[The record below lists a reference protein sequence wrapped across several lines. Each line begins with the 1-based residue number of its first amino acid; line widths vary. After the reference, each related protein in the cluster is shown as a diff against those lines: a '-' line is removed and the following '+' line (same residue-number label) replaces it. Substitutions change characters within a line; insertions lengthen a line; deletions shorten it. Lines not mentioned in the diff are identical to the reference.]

1 MKFLNS
7 NGSDNKTIT
16 ILETARYNNG
26 KRPVA
31 AKTLYIKNGEK
42 HVQDFGNATKYF
54 AKSYSVNN
62 IEELSS
68 LLFKLENEQYTFV
81 VRGKVV
87 DGIDVTKPIYRR
99 KDPKHKLTN
108 TLSLEEAVFY
118 WVMFDIDKIN
128 LKELGFNQ
136 PLQQLN
142 PQVICDKIIEQY
154 VPELANTTYHYQLS
168 NTAGWRSEKEV
179 SIHIWFWLSESLNN
193 DECKEFT
200 EFVKERAGFQVLD
213 SMLYNAA
220 QPHYTAK
227 PILGF
232 GVNSD
237 PIPNR
242 SGLVKKAKDTLS
254 LPDFGTLELAENN
267 ASGTSTASKK
277 RTSKKVKNKN
287 VQKSSKKPKT
297 TSSYKWPK
305 SLKGWTDLIKR
316 TDEGVHKVLL
326 DVTLWKA
333 MTSGIWSVDWQ
344 AFEKK
349 IKKAFIESKRG
360 KKYPNRIELIWD
372 GEYQRA
378 VDGAIAK
385 ANDKRNDHW
394 KLYSKHLVLSQSD
407 TVHINERF
415 ITSLQKP
422 NSEKSTIV
430 IDSDLGTGKS
440 QWFYNQYIEGDKL
453 NLRIVAMLP
462 RRILAEA
469 LANRYAIV
477 NYKDA
482 KKSDFKNDIRQ
493 IALCVN
499 SALLLIN
506 SDEPIDVL
514 FLDESDLTI
523 LQLLGDAVPSEIRE
537 ELIYHIIEIIRNAKH
552 VVCAQSLISDLT
564 LFFLEQ
570 AERTNIMK
578 IVNDVQPWKDLKVD
592 YFRKKD
598 KTIERLLEVNEN
610 GSPFLCPCNS
620 SAQAL
625 NNYLS
630 FIKRFPKKNYLLI
643 TQDCSNEKE
652 QSRFL
657 DDPDKYAHLYDG
669 LFFSPTL
676 ESGVSIDTDHFQ
688 ETIGF
693 CAAGEK
699 VNTPDAFVQMLL
711 RGRKVKRL
719 SIWVDQQV
727 KFLPETEEACAA
739 EVVGRFDTVANII
752 EKDGKKGYFFESTPV
767 TELAIKAQS
776 IKNQAKNNTNQA
788 VYDLLTKRMGC
799 KVNLIDDEKKAE
811 QGQEIVK
818 EGSKLKKEH
827 YKENVQT
834 ASKINSIEK
843 KALEKKQKKQD
854 LSQTEYWSI
863 RRFRLEHEL
872 CVDLD
877 KLDDKEKLDMFK
889 SWNEGRLMSIIRG
902 FEEAM
907 LSKQQATAIA
917 KCYLDERSSDDK
929 KHGFYIRWL
938 IRNGIAKSLGLS
950 INDKGILE
958 HDPEFRF
965 SYKSLQ
971 NEWWYRFAIENKDAV
986 NAAKLG
992 CRISGN
998 VLRDKELGMWIRAMG
1013 VQLTRYNKENGT
1025 DLNSEYIK
1033 EKKSGSVP
1041 SRKRESIF
1049 GIDISA
1055 MTFFLDVIQR
1065 RWVGGCTENVA
1076 FANKLIIDQQS
1087 VKRPAQPSTTKI
1099 SIEIDEKTTQ
1109 KAQEILEEI
1118 GRDERIDN
1126 AVKAVDVMEELFEKY
1141 HLEQLLKLDV
1151 FWNSI
1156 LQFIADF
1163 GETSKD
1169 VFLSYVGRE
1178 LGFEVTRI

>member
-1 MKFLNS
+1 MKLFHDK
-7 NGSDNKTIT
+7 GSDNKTIT
-16 ILETARYNNG
+16 TLETTAYRRRT
-26 KRPVA
+26 RPVA

-42 HVQDFGNATKYF
+42 HVEGFGKAVKYF
-54 AKSYSVNN
+54 AKSYSINN

-81 VRGKVV
+81 VRGKIV
-87 DGIDVTKPIYRR
+87 DGIDVSKPIYRR

-142 PQVICDKIIEQY
+142 PQVICDKIIEKY
-154 VPELANTTYHYQLS
+154 APELANTTYHYQLS
-168 NTAGWRSEKEV
+168 NTAGWRSETEV
-179 SIHIWFWLSESLNN
+179 SIHISFWLSEALTN

-200 EFVKERAGFQVLD
+200 EFVEKRAGFKILD
-213 SMLYNAA
+213 PMLYNAA

-242 SGLVKKAKDTLS
+242 SGLVKKTKDALS

-277 RTSKKVKNKN
+277 RTSKKVKNKKQ
-287 VQKSSKKPKT
+287 QKSSQKQKT

-305 SLKGWTDLIKR
+305 SLKGWIDIIKR

-360 KKYPNRIELIWD
+360 KKDPNRIELIWD

-499 SALLLIN
+499 SALQLIN
-506 SDEPIDVL
+506 SDEPIDVV
-514 FLDESDLTI
+514 FLDEFDLTI
-523 LQLLGDAVPSEIRE
+523 QHLLGNAVPSEIRE
-537 ELIYHIIEIIRNAKH
+537 ELIYHVIEIIRNAKH

-578 IVNDVQPWKDLKVD
+578 IVNDVQPWKDLEVD

-598 KTIERLLEVNEN
+598 KAIERLLEITEN
-610 GSPFLCPCNS
+610 GTPFLCPCNS

-625 NNYLS
+625 SLYLS
-630 FIKRFPKKNYLLI
+630 IIKRFPQKKFLLI
-643 TQDCSNEKE
+643 TQDCANEKE
-652 QSRFL
+652 QVDFL
-657 DDPDKYAHLYDG
+657 AKPNKHAQLYDG
-669 LFFSPTL
+669 VIFSPTL
-676 ESGVSIDTDHFQ
+676 ESGVSIDSEHFQ

-693 CAAGEK
+693 CAAGEG

-711 RGRKVKRL
+711 RGRKTQRL
-719 SIWVDQQV
+719 SIWVDQQQRL
-727 KFLPETEEACAA
+727 LPDTEEACAA
-739 EVVGRFDTVANII
+739 EVVGRFETVANII
-752 EKDGKKGYFFESTPV
+752 EKDGKKLYAFEATPV
-767 TELAIKAQS
+767 TELAVKAQT
-776 IKNQAKNNTNQA
+776 IKNQAKNNTNQS

-799 KVNLIDDEKKAE
+799 KVNLVDDENQVQPVKDFIKESRELRKE
-811 QGQEIVK
+811 QYERK
-818 EGSKLKKEH
+818 
-827 YKENVQT
+827 VQT
-834 ASKINSIEK
+834 AQKIDQHENA
-843 KALEKKQKKQD
+843 ALEEKQKKHD
-854 LSQTEYWSI
+854 LTQAEYWTL
-863 RRFRLEHEL
+863 RRFKIEHEL

-877 KLDDKEKLDMFK
+877 KLDDKEKLDIFK

-971 NEWWYRFAIENKDAV
+971 NEWWYRFAIENRDAV

-1013 VQLTRYNKENGT
+1013 IQLKRYYRENGT
-1025 DLNSEYIK
+1025 DLDFTYIK

-1041 SRKRESIF
+1041 SRKRESHF

-1055 MTFFLDVIQR
+1055 MSFFLDAIQR
-1065 RWVGGCTENVA
+1065 RWVAGRTENVA
-1076 FANKLIIDQQS
+1076 FANKLIFDQQS

-1099 SIEIDEKTTQ
+1099 SHSLDEKTVQ
-1109 KAQEILEEI
+1109 KTQEILADI
-1118 GRDERIDN
+1118 GSDKKIDN
-1126 AVKAVDVMEELFEKY
+1126 AVKAFDAIEKEIEKY
-1141 HLEQLLKLDV
+1141 QLSQLLALDV
-1151 FWNSI
+1151 FWHSI
-1156 LQFIADF
+1156 SQFIANF

-1169 VFLSYVGRE
+1169 VFLDYVGRE
-1178 LGFEVTRI
+1178 LNII

>member
-1 MKFLNS
+1 MKLFHDK
-7 NGSDNKTIT
+7 GSDNKTIT
-16 ILETARYNNG
+16 TLETTAYRRRT
-26 KRPVA
+26 RPVA

-42 HVQDFGNATKYF
+42 HVEGFGKAVKYF
-54 AKSYSVNN
+54 AKSYSINN

-81 VRGKVV
+81 VRGKIV
-87 DGIDVTKPIYRR
+87 DGIDVNKPIYRR

-142 PQVICDKIIEQY
+142 PQVICDKIIKKY
-154 VPELANTTYHYQLS
+154 APELANTTYHYQLS
-168 NTAGWRSEKEV
+168 NTAGWKSETEV
-179 SIHIWFWLSESLNN
+179 SIHISFWLLEPLTN

-200 EFVKERAGFQVLD
+200 EFVEKRAGFKVLD
-213 SMLYNAA
+213 PMLYNAA

-242 SGLVKKAKDTLS
+242 SGLVKKTKDALS

-267 ASGTSTASKK
+267 ASGTSIASKK
-277 RTSKKVKNKN
+277 RTSKKVKNRKLH
-287 VQKSSKKPKT
+287 KSIKQQKT

-305 SLKGWTDLIKR
+305 SLKGWIEIIKR
-316 TDEGVHKVLL
+316 TDDGVHKVLL

-360 KKYPNRIELIWD
+360 KKDPNRIGLIWD

-394 KLYSKHLVLSQSD
+394 KLYSNNLVLSQSD

-453 NLRIVAMLP
+453 NIRIVAMLP

-499 SALLLIN
+499 SALQLIN
-506 SDEPIDVL
+506 SDEPIDVV
-514 FLDESDLTI
+514 FLDEFDLTI
-523 LQLLGDAVPSEIRE
+523 QHLLGNAVSSDIRE
-537 ELIYHIIEIIRNAKH
+537 ELIYHVIEIIRNAKH

-578 IVNDVQPWKDLKVD
+578 IVNDVQPWKDLEVD

-598 KTIERLLEVNEN
+598 KAIERLLKITEN
-610 GSPFLCPCNS
+610 GTPFLCPCNS

-625 NNYLS
+625 SLYLS
-630 FIKRFPKKNYLLI
+630 IIKRFPQKNFLLI
-643 TQDCSNEKE
+643 TQDCANEKE
-652 QSRFL
+652 QVDFL
-657 DDPDKYAHLYDG
+657 AKPNKHAQLYDG
-669 LFFSPTL
+669 VIFSPTL
-676 ESGVSIDTDHFQ
+676 ESGVSIDSEHFQ

-693 CAAGEK
+693 CAAGEG

-711 RGRKVKRL
+711 RGRKTQRL
-719 SIWVDQQV
+719 SIWVDQQQRL
-727 KFLPETEEACAA
+727 LPDTEEACAA
-739 EVVGRFDTVANII
+739 EVVGRFETVATLV
-752 EKDGKKGYFFESTPV
+752 EQDGKKGYFFESTPI
-767 TELAIKAQS
+767 TELAVKAQT
-776 IKNQAKNNTNQA
+776 IKNQAKNNTNQS

-799 KVNLIDDEKKAE
+799 KVNLVDDENQVQPVKDFIKESRELRKE
-811 QGQEIVK
+811 QYERKVQIAQK
-818 EGSKLKKEH
+818 IDQH
-827 YKENVQT
+827 EN
-834 ASKINSIEK
+834 A
-843 KALEKKQKKQD
+843 ALEEKQKKHD
-854 LSQTEYWSI
+854 LTQAEYWTL
-863 RRFRLEHEL
+863 RRFKIEHEL

-877 KLDDKEKLDMFK
+877 KLDDKEKLEMFK

-907 LSKQQATAIA
+907 LSKQQATAVA

-958 HDPEFRF
+958 HDPDFRF

-971 NEWWYRFAIENKDAV
+971 NEWWYRFAIENRDAV

-1013 VQLTRYNKENGT
+1013 IQLKRYYRENGT
-1025 DLNSEYIK
+1025 DLDFTYIK

-1041 SRKRESIF
+1041 SRKRESHF

-1055 MTFFLDVIQR
+1055 MSFFLDAIQR
-1065 RWVGGCTENVA
+1065 RWVAGRTENVA
-1076 FANKLIIDQQS
+1076 FANKLIVDQQS
-1087 VKRPAQPSTTKI
+1087 VEHQAQPSTTKI
-1099 SIEIDEKTTQ
+1099 SYSLDDEKLY
-1109 KAQEILEEI
+1109 K
-1118 GRDERIDN
+1118 
-1126 AVKAVDVMEELFEKY
+1126 KHKKY
-1141 HLEQLLKLDV
+1141 
-1151 FWNSI
+1151 
-1156 LQFIADF
+1156 
-1163 GETSKD
+1163 
-1169 VFLSYVGRE
+1169 
-1178 LGFEVTRI
+1178 

>member
-1 MKFLNS
+1 MTLFNDK
-7 NGSDNKTIT
+7 GSDNKTIT
-16 ILETARYNNG
+16 TLETTTYR
-26 KRPVA
+26 KPIRPVA

-42 HVQDFGNATKYF
+42 HVEGFGKAVKYF
-54 AKSYSVNN
+54 AKSYSINN

-81 VRGKVV
+81 VRGKIV
-87 DGIDVTKPIYRR
+87 DGIDLSKPIYRR

-118 WVMFDIDKIN
+118 WVMFDLDKIN
-128 LKELGFNQ
+128 LKELGFDQ

-142 PQVICDKIIEQY
+142 PQVICDKIIDKY
-154 VPELANTTYHYQLS
+154 APELANTTYHYQLS
-168 NTAGWRSEKEV
+168 NTAGWKSETEV
-179 SIHIWFWLSESLNN
+179 SIHISFWLSEALTN

-242 SGLVKKAKDTLS
+242 SGLVKKAKDALS

-277 RTSKKVKNKN
+277 RTSKQVKNRKQPN
-287 VQKSSKKPKT
+287 SSQKQKT

-305 SLKGWTDLIKR
+305 SLKGWIDIIKR
-316 TDEGVHKVLL
+316 TDDGVHKVLL

-360 KKYPNRIELIWD
+360 KKDPNRIGLIWD

-394 KLYSKHLVLSQSD
+394 KLYSKNLVLSQSD

-440 QWFYNQYIEGDKL
+440 KWFYNQYIKDDNSSNK
-453 NLRIVAMLP
+453 IAVMVP
-462 RRILAEA
+462 RRA
-469 LANRYAIV
+469 LAKATAKNYIIV
-477 NYKDA
+477 DYEDA
-482 KKSDFKNDIRQ
+482 KLSKYINDILK

-499 SALLLIN
+499 SALQLIN
-506 SDEPIDVL
+506 SDEPLDVV
-514 FLDESDLTI
+514 FLDEFDLTI
-523 LQLLGDAVPSEIRE
+523 QHLLGNAVPSDIRE

-578 IVNDVQPWKDLKVD
+578 IVNDCQPWKDLEVD

-598 KTIERLLEVNEN
+598 KAIERMLEVSEKHI
-610 GSPFLCPCNS
+610 PFLCPCNAS
-620 SAQAL
+620 GQATAL
-625 NNYLS
+625 FLS
-630 FIKRFPKKNYLLI
+630 TIKRFPNNNYLLI
-643 TQDCSNEKE
+643 TQEIQKE
-652 QSRFL
+652 EEQARFL
-657 DDPDKYAHLYDG
+657 KEPNKYAHLYHG
-669 LFFSPTL
+669 VFFSPIL
-676 ESGVSIDTDHFQ
+676 ESGVSIDSDHFQ

-693 CAAGEK
+693 CAVGEG

-827 YKENVQT
+827 YQENVQT
-834 ASKINSIEK
+834 ASKINSIGK
-843 KALEKKQKKQD
+843 KVLEEKQD

-877 KLDDKEKLDMFK
+877 KLDDKEKLEMFK
-889 SWNEGRLMSIIRG
+889 SWNEGRFMSIIRG

-958 HDPEFRF
+958 HDPDFRF

-998 VLRDKELGMWIRAMG
+998 VLRDKELGMWVRAMG
-1013 VQLTRYNKENGT
+1013 VQLKRYNKENVT
-1025 DLNSEYIK
+1025 DPTIEYIK
-1033 EKKSGSVP
+1033 ERKSGSVTK
-1041 SRKRESIF
+1041 RKFESIF

-1055 MTFFLDVIQR
+1055 MSFFLDVIQR
-1065 RWVGGCTENVA
+1065 RWVAGRTENVA
-1076 FANKLIIDQQS
+1076 FANKLIVDQQS
-1087 VKRPAQPSTTKI
+1087 VEHQAQPSTTKI
-1099 SIEIDEKTTQ
+1099 SHSLDEKTVQ
-1109 KAQEILEEI
+1109 KTQEILADI
-1118 GRDERIDN
+1118 GSDKKIDN
-1126 AVKAVDVMEELFEKY
+1126 AVKAFDAIEKQIEKY
-1141 HLEQLLKLDV
+1141 QLSQLLALDV
-1151 FWNSI
+1151 FWHSI
-1156 LQFIADF
+1156 SQFIANF
-1163 GETSKD
+1163 GETSKE
-1169 VFLSYVGRE
+1169 VFLCYVGWE
-1178 LGFEVTRI
+1178 LGFEAITF

>member
-1 MKFLNS
+1 MKLFHDK
-7 NGSDNKTIT
+7 GSDNKTIT
-16 ILETARYNNG
+16 TLETTAYRRRT
-26 KRPVA
+26 RPVA

-42 HVQDFGNATKYF
+42 HVEGFGKAVKYF
-54 AKSYSVNN
+54 AKSYSINN

-81 VRGKVV
+81 VRGKIV
-87 DGIDVTKPIYRR
+87 DGIDVSKPIYRR

-128 LKELGFNQ
+128 LKDLGFNQ

-142 PQVICDKIIEQY
+142 PQVICDKIIDKY
-154 VPELANTTYHYQLS
+154 APELANTTYHYQLS
-168 NTAGWRSEKEV
+168 NTAGWKSETEV
-179 SIHIWFWLSESLNN
+179 SIHISFWLLEALTN

-200 EFVKERAGFQVLD
+200 EFVEKRAGFKVLD
-213 SMLYNAA
+213 PMLYNAA

-242 SGLVKKAKDTLS
+242 SGLVKKTEDALS

-277 RTSKKVKNKN
+277 RTSKKVKNKKQ
-287 VQKSSKKPKT
+287 QKSSQKQKT

-305 SLKGWTDLIKR
+305 SLKGWIDIIKR
-316 TDEGVHKVLL
+316 TDDGVHKVLL

-360 KKYPNRIELIWD
+360 KKDPNRIELIWD

-385 ANDKRNDHW
+385 ANDKRNDYW
-394 KLYSKHLVLSQSD
+394 KLYSKNLVLSQSD

-469 LANRYAIV
+469 LANRYTIV

-482 KKSDFKNDIRQ
+482 KKSDFKNDLRQ

-537 ELIYHIIEIIRNAKH
+537 ELIYHVIEIIRNAKH

-564 LFFLEQ
+564 LFLLEQ

-598 KTIERLLEVNEN
+598 KTIERLLEIAEN

-657 DDPDKYAHLYDG
+657 GDPDKYAHLYDG

-827 YKENVQT
+827 YQENVQT
-834 ASKINSIEK
+834 ASKINSIGK
-843 KALEKKQKKQD
+843 KVLEEKQD

-863 RRFRLEHEL
+863 RRFKLEHEL

-971 NEWWYRFAIENKDAV
+971 NEWWYRFAIENRDAV

-1013 VQLTRYNKENGT
+1013 VQLKRYNKENVT
-1025 DLNSEYIK
+1025 DPTIEYIK
-1033 EKKSGSVP
+1033 ERKSGSVTK
-1041 SRKRESIF
+1041 RKFESIF

-1055 MTFFLDVIQR
+1055 MSFFLDVIQR
-1065 RWVGGCTENVA
+1065 RWVAGRTENVA
-1076 FANKLIIDQQS
+1076 FANKLIVDQQS
-1087 VKRPAQPSTTKI
+1087 VEHQAQPSTTKI
-1099 SIEIDEKTTQ
+1099 SHSLDEKTVQ
-1109 KAQEILEEI
+1109 KTQEILADI
-1118 GRDERIDN
+1118 GSDKKIDN
-1126 AVKAVDVMEELFEKY
+1126 AVKAFDAIEKQIEKY
-1141 HLEQLLKLDV
+1141 QLSQLLALDV
-1151 FWNSI
+1151 FWHSI
-1156 LQFIADF
+1156 SQFIANF
-1163 GETSKD
+1163 GETSKE
-1169 VFLSYVGRE
+1169 VFLCYVGWE
-1178 LGFEVTRI
+1178 LGFEVVTF

>member
-1 MKFLNS
+1 MKLFHDK
-7 NGSDNKTIT
+7 GSDNQIIT
-16 ILETARYNNG
+16 TLETTAYRQRT
-26 KRPVA
+26 RPIA

-42 HVQDFGNATKYF
+42 HVQDFGNAIKYF
-54 AKSYSVNN
+54 AKSYSINN

-87 DGIDVTKPIYRR
+87 DGIDVSKPIYRR

-142 PQVICDKIIEQY
+142 PQVICDKIIEKY
-154 VPELANTTYHYQLS
+154 APELANTTYHYQLS

-179 SIHIWFWLSESLNN
+179 SIHIWFWLSEGLNN

-200 EFVKERAGFQVLD
+200 EFVEERAGFRVLD
-213 SMLYNAA
+213 PMLYNAA

-237 PIPNR
+237 PISNR

-254 LPDFGTLELAENN
+254 LPDFGTLELADN
-267 ASGTSTASKK
+267 TSTTGKK
-277 RTSKKVKNKN
+277 RTSKKVKNKTT
-287 VQKSSKKPKT
+287 KRSSNKQR
-297 TSSYKWPK
+297 SSNSYKWPK
-305 SLKGWTDLIKR
+305 SLKGWIDLIKR

-360 KKYPNRIELIWD
+360 KKDPDRIGLIWD

-394 KLYSKHLVLSQSD
+394 KLYSKNLVLSQSD

-440 QWFYNQYIEGDKL
+440 QWFYNQYIEGDQL

-499 SALLLIN
+499 SALQLIN
-506 SDEPIDVL
+506 SNQPIDVV
-514 FLDESDLTI
+514 FLDEFDLTI
-523 LQLLGDAVPSEIRE
+523 QHLLGNAVPSEIRE
-537 ELIYHIIEIIRNAKH
+537 ELIYHVIEIIRNAKH

-578 IVNDVQPWKDLKVD
+578 IVNDVQPWKDLEID

-598 KTIERLLEVNEN
+598 KAIERLLEITEN
-610 GSPFLCPCNS
+610 GTPFLCPCNS

-625 NNYLS
+625 SLYLS
-630 FIKRFPKKNYLLI
+630 IIKRFPQKNFLLI
-643 TQDCSNEKE
+643 TQDCANEKE
-652 QSRFL
+652 QVDFL
-657 DDPDKYAHLYDG
+657 AKPNKHAQLYDG
-669 LFFSPTL
+669 VIFSPTL
-676 ESGVSIDTDHFQ
+676 ESGVSIDSEHFQ

-693 CAAGEK
+693 CAAGEG

-711 RGRKVKRL
+711 RGRKTQRL
-719 SIWVDQQV
+719 SIWVDQQQRL
-727 KFLPETEEACAA
+727 LPDTEEACAA
-739 EVVGRFDTVANII
+739 EVVGRFETVATLV
-752 EKDGKKGYFFESTPV
+752 EQDGKKGYFFESTPI
-767 TELAIKAQS
+767 TELAVKAQT
-776 IKNQAKNNTNQA
+776 IKNQAKNNTNQS

-799 KVNLIDDEKKAE
+799 KVNLVDDENQVQPVKDFIKESRELRKE
-811 QGQEIVK
+811 Q
-818 EGSKLKKEH
+818 
-827 YKENVQT
+827 YKRKVQT
-834 ASKINSIEK
+834 ASKINVYEH
-843 KALEKKQKKQD
+843 KALEEKQD
-854 LSQTEYWSI
+854 LSQAEYWTV
-863 RRFRLEHEL
+863 RRFKLEHEL

-877 KLDDKEKLDMFK
+877 KLDDKAKLDMFK

-971 NEWWYRFAIENKDAV
+971 NEWWYRFAIENRDAV

-1013 VQLTRYNKENGT
+1013 VQLKRYRKDIVT
-1025 DLNSEYIK
+1025 DLDSIYIK
-1033 EKKSGSVP
+1033 EKKSASVTK
-1041 SRKRESIF
+1041 RKVESHF

-1055 MTFFLDVIQR
+1055 MSFFLDAIQR
-1065 RWVGGCTENVA
+1065 RWVVGRTENVA
-1076 FANKLIIDQQS
+1076 FANKLIVDQQS
-1087 VKRPAQPSTTKI
+1087 KGPAQTSTTKI
-1099 SIEIDEKTTQ
+1099 SHSLDEKTVQ
-1109 KAQEILEEI
+1109 KTQEILADI
-1118 GRDERIDN
+1118 SSDKKIDN
-1126 AVKAVDVMEELFEKY
+1126 AVKAFDAIEQQVEK
-1141 HLEQLLKLDV
+1141 HQLSQLLVLDV
-1151 FWNSI
+1151 FWHSI
-1156 LQFIADF
+1156 SQFIANF

-1169 VFLSYVGRE
+1169 VFLCYVGRE
-1178 LGFEVTRI
+1178 LGFEVVKV